1 VPRRKASGV
10 VRAEK
15 RIPRKMG
22 NDAGNSTFPTPTITT
37 IFAVETSREM
47 KAPPLAVTYCPL
59 DTLPSRAH
67 TCPARDARAGA
78 CRPYAQFRLQ
88 RLLYLRPRVH
98 ALHEGFDIR
107 EGREVEFDTRCPTR
121 HRVKIGIRDRETC
134 CPYIGTGGEDK
145 PRGT

>member
-22 NDAGNSTFPTPTITT
+22 NNAGDSTFPTPTITT

-59 DTLPSRAH
+59 DTLPSRLN
-67 TCPARDARAGA
+67 PGERWPPRLVARHGW
-78 CRPYAQFRLQ
+78 
-88 RLLYLRPRVH
+88 
-98 ALHEGFDIR
+98 
-107 EGREVEFDTRCPTR
+107 GRTMLVWY
-121 HRVKIGIRDRETC
+121 HL
-134 CPYIGTGGEDK
+134 
-145 PRGT
+145 

>member
-15 RIPRKMG
+15 GIPRKMG
-22 NDAGNSTFPTPTITT
+22 NNAGDSTFPTPTITT

-78 CRPYAQFRLQ
+78 CRPYAQL
-88 RLLYLRPRVH
+88 
-98 ALHEGFDIR
+98 
-107 EGREVEFDTRCPTR
+107 
-121 HRVKIGIRDRETC
+121 
-134 CPYIGTGGEDK
+134 
-145 PRGT
+145 